1 MHRWGHNELVTQC
14 RAGHLPNHGYLSWY
28 VLTKGPRFEPWRVS
42 VMQMWTCELWK
53 YHPIAFNKIYNYKN
67 SYYKSLHSGYAGE
80 EKWLCGR
87 YRAGVIGWWKRRGP
101 LSFIDHDQ
109 HQHPLHHMFTK
120 QRSRFRGELWHV
132 YKQIRIIFCSRH
144 YSALWFYTQ
153 MHGRVG
159 WRVGRLWL
167 WKGLWTLVQ
176 LKITHSGASLLV
188 PVIYTTVCFYL
199 CCLLCVRFSFSCA
212 SLYTAGFLTFIQN
225 R

>member
-1 MHRWGHNELVTQC
+1 MFWPKVPGLNLGEFQLCRCELV
-14 RAGHLPNHGYLSWY
+14 N
-28 VLTKGPRFEPWRVS
+28 
-42 VMQMWTCELWK
+42 CENIIQLLLIK
-53 YHPIAFNKIYNYKN
+53 YIIIKTI

-176 LKITHSGASLLV
+176 LKITHSGASLLF